1 MAWAYGERRR
11 DTELTLHDLASRL
24 IDRVLG
30 AVAQRL
36 DQCVVAVG
44 CKLGADAQQRR
55 DQRGLEHL
63 APLIV
68 HAIPNTRHP
77 GRIGTWLAVLQDR
90 ADDWKNK
97 PIPSG
102 QHDTL
107 RQRAPEK
114 AR

>member
-44 CKLGADAQQRR
+44 CKLGADAPQRR
-55 DQRGLEHL
+55 DQRGLEHA
-63 APLIV
+63 APMLV
-68 HAIPNTRHP
+68 PATPNPRHT
-77 GRIGTWLAVLQDR
+77 GRSEERRVGNECVNTFRSRW
-90 ADDWKNK
+90 W
-97 PIPSG
+97 P
-102 QHDTL
+102 
-107 RQRAPEK
+107 
-114 AR
+114 